1 MGTIHAQLYKLFSEV
16 LHMET
21 IAVKYY
27 NILWCYFNALFLSV
41 SIFLS
46 PVKELNLTCC
56 EATEANWA
64 ALEANELQPYKQ
76 QQCSLEGFVKYKYYE
91 SNK

>member
-1 MGTIHAQLYKLFSEV
+1 
-16 LHMET
+16 MET

-27 NILWCYFNALFLSV
+27 NFLWCCFKALFFPV

-76 QQCSLEGFVKYKYYE
+76 QQSSLEGFVKYKYYE

>member
-1 MGTIHAQLYKLFSEV
+1 MGTIHAQLYKLFTEV

-21 IAVKYY
+21 MAVKYY
-27 NILWCYFNALFLSV
+27 NILWCYFNTLFLSV

-76 QQCSLEGFVKYKYYE
+76 QQRSLGGFVKYKYYE
-91 SNK
+91 

>member
-1 MGTIHAQLYKLFSEV
+1 MSTIHAQLYKLFTEV
-16 LHMET
+16 LHYGNYCSKV
-21 IAVKYY
+21 ISLSVVLLQSF
-27 NILWCYFNALFLSV
+27 IFSV

-46 PVKELNLTCC
+46 PLKELNLTCC

-64 ALEANELQPYKQ
+64 ALDANELQPYKQ
-76 QQCSLEGFVKYKYYE
+76 QQCSWEGFVKYKYYE

>member
-1 MGTIHAQLYKLFSEV
+1 MGTIHAQLYKLFTEV
-16 LHMET
+16 LHTET

-76 QQCSLEGFVKYKYYE
+76 QQCSLGGFVKYKYYG